1 MKVIRQL
8 AFWGVL
14 AGCLVCPG
22 CACRDREALREALLT
37 PAQTDGRA
45 RLDVVDGVPVL
56 RLYGTGD
63 EMAHQYGTLLKPAL
77 QPFVGYVDTIIT
89 PGLQRCFFARAHAAE
104 PHLPADILRQ
114 IRIAAEAANVPYDY
128 LLAVNVVPQIE
139 CSALAV
145 WGDKTTDGACVM
157 GRNAEYISMGLGDC
171 GSLLI
176 VRHATDQTPMVLVSF
191 VGMLG
196 GFTGITADGV
206 GFGNLVIF
214 NARPEANEIRPKGL
228 PVQLA
233 MPLAADGAKTAAE
246 MIDRLLAMNHAIP
259 MNVMAADRTDSL
271 IVELGPEQN
280 VIRRGRDGVLSVS
293 NYYVEHPNRWF
304 SYDCPRQVAMEE
316 YAEDHRGQMTAK
328 MMEEALKEGSYDL
341 LNLQAV
347 VLAPA
352 TMRIHVSINKIPAVD
367 GPYQV
372 FDVEELLAD

>member
-1 MKVIRQL
+1 MLWV
-8 AFWGVL
+8 VL
-14 AGCLVCPG
+14 AGCVVCPG
-22 CACRDREALREALLT
+22 CACRDREALWEALQT
-37 PAQTDGRA
+37 PRQTDGPA

-56 RLYGTGD
+56 HLYGTGD
-63 EMAHQYGTLLKPAL
+63 DMARQYGTLLKPAL
-77 QPFVGYVDTIIT
+77 QALIRYVDTIVT
-89 PGLQRCFFARAHAAE
+89 PGLKRCFFARAHAAE
-104 PHLPADILRQ
+104 PHLPVDVVRQ
-114 IRIAAEAANVPYDY
+114 IRIAAEAAEVPYDY

-145 WGDKTTDGACVM
+145 WSGRTTDGACVM
-157 GRNAEYISMGLGDC
+157 GRNAEYISMGLGEV

-176 VRHATDQTPMVLVSF
+176 VRHATDQTPMVLVGF

-206 GFGNLVIF
+206 AFGNLVIF
-214 NARPEANEIRPKGL
+214 NAAPADDELRPDGL

-233 MPLAADGAKTAAE
+233 MPLAADGSQTAGD
-246 MIDRLLAMNHAIP
+246 MIDRLLEMEHAIP
-259 MNVMAADRTDSL
+259 MNVMAADRTDAL

-280 VIRRGRDGVLSVS
+280 VLRQGRDGVLSVS
-293 NYYVEHPNRWF
+293 IYYVEHPNRWF

-316 YAEDHRGQMTAK
+316 FADDHRGQMTAEL
-328 MMEEALKEGSYDL
+328 MEKALKEGSYDP

-352 TMRIHVSINKIPAVD
+352 QMQIRVSVNKIPAVD

-372 FDVEELLAD
+372 FDVDELLAD